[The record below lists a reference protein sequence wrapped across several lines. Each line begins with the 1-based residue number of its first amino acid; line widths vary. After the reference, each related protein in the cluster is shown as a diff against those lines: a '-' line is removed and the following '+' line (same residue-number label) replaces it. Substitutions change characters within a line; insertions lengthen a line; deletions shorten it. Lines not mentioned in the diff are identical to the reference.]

1 MSSHLTAKGLKKLP
15 SWKDMKRGFF
25 FPYPKYQNNSPGQ
38 TGALL
43 ARSPPPPLSPPGG
56 APGAPCRRSSC
67 RTSFSARRTRP
78 SGGGCWC
85 LRWKRWGARDPAPRL
100 QPGREHRARVGEGL
114 GRRGARGRL
123 SSRSHRLPE
132 GTAHPERFPR
142 TRWLS
147 VLTVTPCGVWEGRR
161 EPGRVCPKNRTAES
175 LPCPWFRDESWR
187 SLSFHWRSKQAA
199 SLPSLCSLGAAVSL
213 RF

>member
-1 MSSHLTAKGLKKLP
+1 MLLPAQTPAAPLPARRRPGGTMQAQQLPYEFFSEENAPKWRGLLVPALKKV
-15 SWKDMKRGFF
+15 
-25 FPYPKYQNNSPGQ
+25 
-38 TGALL
+38 
-43 ARSPPPPLSPPGG
+43 RS
-56 APGAPCRRSSC
+56 
-67 RTSFSARRTRP
+67 
-78 SGGGCWC
+78 
-85 LRWKRWGARDPAPRL
+85 ARDPAPRL

-161 EPGRVCPKNRTAES
+161 EPGRVCPKNPTAES
-175 LPCPWFRDESWR
+175 LPCP
-187 SLSFHWRSKQAA
+187 
-199 SLPSLCSLGAAVSL
+199 
-213 RF
+213 